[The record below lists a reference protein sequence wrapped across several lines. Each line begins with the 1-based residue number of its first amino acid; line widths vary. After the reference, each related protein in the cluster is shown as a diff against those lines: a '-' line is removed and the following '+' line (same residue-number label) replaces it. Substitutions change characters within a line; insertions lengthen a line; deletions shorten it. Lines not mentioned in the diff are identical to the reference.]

1 MENWLSIA
9 TGVFLIAMILYG
21 HHKGF
26 IKLVVSAVAIIATII
41 IVNTIM
47 PQVTDFL
54 KNNTKIY
61 DTFEENMIQ
70 ALNIEEHLNMEQP
83 AEQRDTI
90 EKLNLPKQLKNAL
103 LENNNN
109 EVYRLLGVET
119 FTSYIARYLANSIIN
134 TIGFLV
140 LFVLIFAGLN
150 IITIWLDLVARLPI
164 ISGINKLAGAVLGG
178 VEGLVFLWIM
188 GLLIT
193 VFAGT
198 KGGMELI
205 HQIESSPF
213 LSFIYNH
220 NLLSGVVMSVVRGIL

>member
-90 EKLNLPKQLKNAL
+90 ENLNLPKQLKNAL

>member
-90 EKLNLPKQLKNAL
+90 ENLNLPKQLKNAL

-205 HQIESSPF
+205 HQIESSSF